1 MGLLRAWLMLFAGHM
16 FAFVTGLSIGVKPS
30 MVEAY
35 PYIHAVWFVTYTG
48 TILGILFYRYLKSRK
63 K

>member
-1 MGLLRAWLMLFAGHM
+1 MGLLRTWLMLFAGHM
-16 FAFVTGLSIGVKPS
+16 VAFVAGLSIGVKPS
-30 MVEAY
+30 M
-35 PYIHAVWFVTYTG
+35 IDAVWFTTYTG